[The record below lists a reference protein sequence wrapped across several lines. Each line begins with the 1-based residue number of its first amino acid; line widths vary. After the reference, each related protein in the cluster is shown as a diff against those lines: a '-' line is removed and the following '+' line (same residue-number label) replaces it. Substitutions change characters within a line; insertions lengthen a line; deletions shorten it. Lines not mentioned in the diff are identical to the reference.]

1 MQIEITCRHAEI
13 DETERAYALE
23 KIGQLS
29 HIWNRPLEARLIVE
43 FEKYDYRIEINLHA
57 GHSLISVTEKDRH
70 FQAAL
75 DKAVRVTERRL
86 RRLKGKTANESK
98 RRRRLFVSEIRESA
112 GEDDLPE
119 LSSMEDMEMP
129 EMTRSMA
136 VDAFKDSGRGFF
148 VYYDL
153 ESGRTAIIY
162 RRKNMALGVIEL

>member
-1 MQIEITCRHAEI
+1 
-13 DETERAYALE
+13 
-23 KIGQLS
+23 
-29 HIWNRPLEARLIVE
+29 
-43 FEKYDYRIEINLHA
+43 
-57 GHSLISVTEKDRH
+57 SLISVTEKDRH